1 MLAETEE
8 GWYTDPYSRHE
19 ARWFSEG
26 KPTKLVRDA
35 GVEAYDEPPD
45 SPPRQAPQ
53 RIEEVEGE
61 SVGGGDLL
69 RAEDAWGDNS
79 SFRPSLGDLFLA
91 SPPPPGR
98 GLPEAGVP
106 PQHHNREIE
115 GITAIGGPAKTG
127 DRRNVPAVGDSLR
140 PVERLDH
147 GREVGP
153 RIIRVDQRP
162 TRVPRWPGRYARRRP
177 VSVGESDSQPDVLAG
192 QRRSEPSRM

>member
-1 MLAETEE
+1 MLAKTEE

-45 SPPRQAPQ
+45 SPPRQAPR

-61 SVGGGDLL
+61 SDGGGDLL

-106 PQHHNREIE
+106 AQRPKREI
-115 GITAIGGPAKTG
+115 
-127 DRRNVPAVGDSLR
+127 
-140 PVERLDH
+140 
-147 GREVGP
+147 
-153 RIIRVDQRP
+153 
-162 TRVPRWPGRYARRRP
+162 
-177 VSVGESDSQPDVLAG
+177 
-192 QRRSEPSRM
+192 